1 MSGDFSFMGSLSEYI
16 NGYRGRHSVYNYDS
30 PRYNTRTGSLNK
42 GGDNGGP
49 VEVFGVEAN
58 LEAFGRMM
66 TDDPQMVG
74 VFRKYI
80 KQVLREARN
89 KLSKDVRAYM
99 KSDPRKAAKAV
110 KFSVYKSLFGG
121 NISILQKKS
130 GTSGAKHP
138 DLQRHRKVEQYPSMW
153 GGNRRPRK
161 DDGRNRLDYYYGA
174 DRGYILRFIGSGTVA
189 RTSRF
194 GNRGSMTQTNWFGHT
209 APWHM
214 EEAANK
220 VAEAINEYIKEQAN
234 G

>member
-1 MSGDFSFMGSLSEYI
+1 MGSLSEYI

-30 PRYNTRTGSLNK
+30 PRFNTRTGSLNK

-49 VEVFGVEAN
+49 VQVFGVEAD

-66 TDDPQMVG
+66 TSNPEMAG
-74 VFRKYI
+74 MFRKYI
-80 KQVLREARN
+80 RQVLKEARK
-89 KLSKDVRAYM
+89 KLSQDVKNYM
-99 KSDPRKAAKAV
+99 QSDPRKASQAV

-121 NISILQKKS
+121 NLSILQKGRGKA
-130 GTSGAKHP
+130 GAKYK
-138 DLQRHRKVEQYPSMW
+138 LVRQRKVEQNPKMR
-153 GGNRRPRK
+153 GGNRRKRI

-174 DRGYILRFIGSGTVA
+174 DRGFVLRFLGSGTVP

-194 GNRGSMTQTNWFGHT
+194 GNRGSIRQTNWFGHT

-214 EEAANK
+214 EEAADK
-220 VAEAINEYIKEQAN
+220 VAEAITEYINKQVN

>member
-1 MSGDFSFMGSLSEYI
+1 METGEICMGSISEYI

-49 VEVFGVEAN
+49 VQVYGVEAN
-58 LEAFGRMM
+58 LEAFGRIM
-66 TDDPQMVG
+66 TSTPGMAA

-80 KQVLREARN
+80 RDVLKEARK
-89 KLSKDVRAYM
+89 KLSQDVKRYL
-99 KSDPRKAAKAV
+99 KSDPRKAAMAV
-110 KFSVYKSLFGG
+110 RFSVYKSMFGG
-121 NISILQKKS
+121 NLSILQKKKGS
-130 GTSGAKHP
+130 AGVKYE
-138 DLQRHRKVEQYPSMW
+138 LKRQRIVEQNPIMR
-153 GGNRRPRK
+153 GGNRRPRI

-174 DRGYILRFIGSGTVA
+174 DRGFVLRFIGSGTVR

-194 GNRGSMTQTNWFGHT
+194 GNRGSIRQTNWFGHT

-214 EEAANK
+214 EDAAGQ
-220 VAEAINEYIKEQAN
+220 VAQAINEYVKQQMN

>member
-1 MSGDFSFMGSLSEYI
+1 MGSISEYI

-49 VEVFGVEAN
+49 VQVYGVDAN

-66 TDDPQMVG
+66 TSDPEMAAI
-74 VFRKYI
+74 FRKYI
-80 KQVLREARN
+80 RNVLKEARK
-89 KLSKDVRAYM
+89 KLTTDARSYM
-99 KSDPRKAAKAV
+99 KSDPRKAAQAV
-110 KFSVYKSLFGG
+110 KFSVYRGIFGG
-121 NISILQKKS
+121 NLSILQKKR
-130 GTSGAKHP
+130 GQAGAKYE
-138 DLQRHRKVEQYPSMW
+138 LRRQRIIEQNPHMR
-153 GGNRRPRK
+153 GGNRRPRI

-174 DRGYILRFIGSGTVA
+174 DRGYILRFIGSGTVD

-194 GNRGSMTQTNWFGHT
+194 GSRGSIRQSDWFGHT

-214 EEAANK
+214 EEAAAQ
-220 VAEAINEYIKEQAN
+220 VAEAINEYVNKQIN